1 LGLSQPETLCL
12 RGDLQAAYI
21 LLSKLPTVLELFLN
35 VGRKLKMSNAIA
47 TQPTLAQTVWQA
59 EGAARWMRNVVLV
72 LAGTAILAIS
82 AKINVPM
89 LPVPM
94 TMQTFAVLV
103 IAMAYGWR
111 LGAATIIAY
120 LAEGALGLPVF
131 AGGGGLAYMAGP
143 TGGYL
148 FGFVLSALIV
158 GWLAERGWRNIPSTF
173 AANILGTVLIFGFGF
188 LWLIQVIAVA
198 KGLDFAAA
206 VPIAFSAGVAPFI
219 LGGIVKSALAAAV
232 LPLSWKILG
241 KMRG

>member
-1 LGLSQPETLCL
+1 
-12 RGDLQAAYI
+12 
-21 LLSKLPTVLELFLN
+21 
-35 VGRKLKMSNAIA
+35 MSNAID

-59 EGAARWMRNVVLV
+59 DGAARWMRNVILV
-72 LAGTAILAIS
+72 LAGTAIMAIS

-94 TMQTFAVLV
+94 TMQTFAVLA
-103 IAMAYGWR
+103 IGMAYGWR
-111 LGAATIIAY
+111 LAGATMVAY
-120 LAEGALGLPVF
+120 LAEGAMGLPVF

-148 FGFVLSALIV
+148 LGFVVSAIIV
-158 GWLAERGWRNIPSTF
+158 GWMAERGWDRNMLSTF
-173 AANILGTVLIFGFGF
+173 AANIIGTVVIFGLGF

-198 KGLDFAAA
+198 KGMDVAAA
-206 VPIAFSAGVAPFI
+206 MPIALASGVLPFI

-241 KMRG
+241 KVRG